1 MSDGADDPGL
11 SGGFG
16 PGRDPKTGRIL
27 PGHNLGTRKPKGA
40 RSRLSDA
47 FFQDL
52 AEVWEAQG
60 MQAMIATASN
70 EPATFVRV
78 VASLMPKQ
86 VQEVAEDHLAAL
98 SEEDVDAVI
107 KLAREQRAKE
117 EQGA

>member
-1 MSDGADDPGL
+1 MSDGGDAP
-11 SGGFG
+11 SENGGK
-16 PGRDPKTGRIL
+16 GRRCPETGRIL
-27 PGHNLGTRKPKGA
+27 PGAVLNPKGRPKGA

-60 MQAMIATASN
+60 MEAMIKVANDDPS
-70 EPATFVRV
+70 TFVRV

-86 VQEVAEDHLAAL
+86 TQEVAEDHLATL

-107 KLAREQRAKE
+107 KLAREQRAKQ